1 MYTFLTSL
9 HSRCRLLWA
18 SFILFIINLL
28 LYIFIISFHSFLPFN
43 TATYEHSYRYLHDA
57 RMEHTSSFTLLRA
70 LGIYDAQFYLRI
82 ADKGY
87 PYHPRITSTDSFYI
101 GERSTYA
108 FFPFFPITVSLLNM
122 ILHNIELSAFI
133 ITNSFLFLGIYSL
146 LSLIS
151 YISSEQIAI
160 KTASLILLYPF
171 SIFFRT
177 YFTESLYLV
186 LLIGFAYFLIKERL
200 VFATICLAFLN
211 ITKAT
216 GWLLNLYLMFVI
228 WKKWK
233 SGTISSLSSIGL
245 FFLLVIPSVIWI
257 VFCWYQTGNPFYF
270 FAVRAQWASFGYLVI
285 FHNLSQFFRFD
296 LLPIHGGHYSK
307 IDMLSVFTVASL
319 LFLSWRKL
327 PKHLWWISFCLFISP
342 LLVTDT
348 MSYSRYQIVSF
359 PLFFYVAKTLPQKYF
374 FLISMLFIFLLGL
387 TSLLLVNGYWLG

>member
-1 MYTFLTSL
+1 MYTFFTSL
-9 HSRCRLLWA
+9 PSHYRLLLA
-18 SFILFIINLL
+18 SFLIFIINLL
-28 LYIFIISFHSFLPFN
+28 LYLFMTSFHNVLPFN
-43 TATYEHSYRYLHDA
+43 TATYENSYRYLHDA
-57 RMEHTSSFTLLRA
+57 RMENTSSFALLRA

-108 FFPFFPITVSLLNM
+108 FFPLFPITVSLLNL
-122 ILHNIELSAFI
+122 IPRNIELSAFI
-133 ITNSFLFLGIYSL
+133 MTNTFLFLGIYSL
-146 LSLIS
+146 LLLIS
-151 YISSEQIAI
+151 YISSE
-160 KTASLILLYPF
+160 KTAMKTVVLLLLYPF

-177 YFTESLYLV
+177 YFTESLYLI
-186 LLIGFAYFLIKERL
+186 LLIGFAYFLIKEKL
-200 VFATICLAFLN
+200 VFAAICLAFLN

-233 SGTISSLSSIGL
+233 SGTISALSSIGL
-245 FFLLVIPSVIWI
+245 FFLLIIPSVIWI

-307 IDMLSVFTVASL
+307 IDMLSVFSVASL

-327 PKHLWWISFCLFISP
+327 PKHLWWISLCLFLSP

-348 MSYSRYQIVSF
+348 MSYSRYQTVSF
-359 PLFFYVAKTLPQKYF
+359 PLFFYIASTLPQKYF
-374 FLISMLFIFLLGL
+374 FLLSISFFILLGL